1 MAEQDLL
8 PSNRVWSNEA
18 QQWLPA
24 KGCAHPAVLHY
35 LTENCLEGV
44 WNGPFGI
51 IREGHSLSPLD
62 FPSLLTKNG
71 SMQDFKHCG
80 PF

>member
-24 KGCAHPAVLHY
+24 VSLCPAAVYMENLITNLQLKEFH
-35 LTENCLEGV
+35 TEDRIGKQ
-44 WNGPFGI
+44 FI
-51 IREGHSLSPLD
+51 D
-62 FPSLLTKNG
+62 
-71 SMQDFKHCG
+71 
-80 PF
+80 